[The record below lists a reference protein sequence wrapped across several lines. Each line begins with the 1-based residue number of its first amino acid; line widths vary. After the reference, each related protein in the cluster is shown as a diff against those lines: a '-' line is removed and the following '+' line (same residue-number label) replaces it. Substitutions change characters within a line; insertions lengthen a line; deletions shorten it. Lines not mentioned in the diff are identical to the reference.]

1 MVEATGIE
9 PARVSPLDSKSSA
22 SASSAMPPD
31 ARNIIII
38 NRSKNKT
45 NIIYLLIMRVR
56 ALYFYID
63 NIDYLDFLIKN
74 F

>member
-1 MVEATGIE
+1 MEATGIE

-31 ARNIIII
+31 ARNIIIT

-45 NIIYLLIMRVR
+45 NIIYLNYCARTR
-56 ALYFYID
+56 AIFYID
-63 NIDYLDFLIKN
+63 NIDYLDLLIKN